1 MERAS
6 GVALLVTLGLLTL
19 MAGLAVAGVVLSPAW
34 NWLEGVACFVAGVSA
49 AVVLCRRLPAQ
60 NVAGGSLALL
70 GLSVFWCALSARNG
84 VPLGRV
90 EYSNRLGLRLLGLVP
105 VTLPFLWT
113 GLLLTGR
120 ETARLMLRPLRRDKF
135 YGYYLLL
142 VSSVL
147 LALAEVALEPYA
159 TQVVGWWAWPE
170 ATLWQGLPWGTL
182 LAWLLS
188 AAFMLMMATPWL
200 VPKRP
205 IPTTPT
211 LHSPAIW
218 LGLAAWFTLGDLRH
232 GLWGP
237 GLIALAGI
245 VVVAVLTWQGY
256 QIGLEAVTRRHSDD
270 DEDEDE

>member
-1 MERAS
+1 
-6 GVALLVTLGLLTL
+6 LVSLGLLVV
-19 MAGLAVAGVVLSPAW
+19 MSGLAVVGVDLPPALS
-34 NWLEGVACFVAGVSA
+34 WLEGLTCLVTGVSA
-49 AVVLCRRLPAQ
+49 GVVLCRRLPVQ
-60 NVAGGSLALL
+60 NVVGGSLALL
-70 GLSVFWCALSARNG
+70 GLSTLWCALSARNG
-84 VPLGRV
+84 VPLGQV
-90 EYSNRLGLRLLGLVP
+90 EYSTRLGLRLIGLVP
-105 VTLPFLWT
+105 LTLPFLWV

-120 ETARLMLRPLRRDKF
+120 ETARLMLRPLRRDRF

-147 LALAEVALEPYA
+147 LALVEVALEPYA

-182 LAWLLS
+182 VAWLLS

-218 LGLAAWFTLGDLRH
+218 LGLAVWFTLGDLRH
-232 GLWGP
+232 ELWGP

-256 QIGLEAVTRRHSDD
+256 QIGLEAVTRRRSD